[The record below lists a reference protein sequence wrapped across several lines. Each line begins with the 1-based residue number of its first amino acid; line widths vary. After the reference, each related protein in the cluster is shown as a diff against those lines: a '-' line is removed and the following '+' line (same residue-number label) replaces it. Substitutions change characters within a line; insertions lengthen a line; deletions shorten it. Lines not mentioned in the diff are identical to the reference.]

1 MMILRSSGGAKG
13 KLKVYLEVLA
23 EIMAEESPHQVNQS
37 VPWPVS
43 TPSLH
48 P

>member
-1 MMILRSSGGAKG
+1 MMILRSSRGAKG
-13 KLKVYLEVLA
+13 RLKVYLEVLA
-23 EIMAEESPHQVNQS
+23 EIMAEESLHQVYHTI
-37 VPWPVS
+37 PWPLS